1 MKFLSNYFGRGVYNI
16 YMATIVCG
24 NLTGDD
30 FIKLL
35 SIIIAIFMFAS
46 GIAYIFSY
54 ACCKG
59 GKNESLLENWKYIFN

>member
-1 MKFLSNYFGRGVYNI
+1 
-16 YMATIVCG
+16 MATIVCG

-59 GKNESLLENWKYIFN
+59 GKNESLLEN